1 MAEKGE
7 AKLSENL
14 GPAESALRRCYG
26 ILIGVGL
33 FTGVI
38 NVLALSGSFYM
49 LQIYDRVL
57 PSRSVPTLIG
67 LTLLLVGLY
76 LVYGLLDVIRIRV
89 LSRVGVKLDNDLRG
103 NVFSA
108 VHLIPLRLRPGGDG
122 LQPIRDLDQV
132 RTFLS
137 GLGPAAFFDMFW
149 VPIYIA
155 AVYLLHP
162 VLGLFAFAGALV
174 LVGLALLTE
183 IKSTQPMRD
192 AAATGSARLLFGE
205 SARRNAEVIRAMGLG
220 KNIQSR
226 WNELNHKHLDSQLRA
241 SDTVS
246 GIGATSKIIRL
257 VLQSGV
263 LGLGAYLVIQG
274 EVTAGTIIAASIITA
289 RALAPIE
296 TSIAHWR
303 GFVMA
308 RQAYQRL
315 VELFKALESESD
327 DVLNLPPPEH
337 ALSVQKLSV
346 TAPGGMNPIIQE
358 ITFDLKS
365 GDGLGVIGPSASGKS
380 TLARALVGVWRPM
393 EQEGGAVRLDGAGL
407 DQWTPESIGRH
418 IGYLPQGIELF
429 AGTIAENIARFDP
442 DATDEDIIA
451 AATAADVHEMIV
463 RLPDGYQTQIGEGGC
478 ILSAGQRQRV
488 GLARALY
495 GAPFLVVLDEP
506 NSNLDTKGDASLTK
520 AIKSVRERGGIAV
533 VIAHRPSALAAVD
546 QLMVMSA
553 GRVAVLGP
561 KDDVMRSLMR
571 PAGTTPDQVQSN
583 APPARQLKVVNQ
595 QDSASST

>member
-1 MAEKGE
+1 LTQTAE
-7 AKLSENL
+7 AKLTKNL
-14 GPAESALRRCYG
+14 GPAEQALRRCYG

-38 NVLALSGSFYM
+38 NVLALAGSFYM

-57 PSRSVPTLIG
+57 PSRSVPTLVG

-76 LVYGLLDVIRIRV
+76 LIYGGLDVIRIRV
-89 LSRVGVKLDNDLRG
+89 LSRVGVKIDNDLRG
-103 NVFSA
+103 RVFSA

-137 GLGPAAFFDMFW
+137 SLGPTAFFDVFW

-162 VLGLFAFAGALV
+162 VLGLFAFAGALI
-174 LVGLALLTE
+174 LVGLAFLTE
-183 IKSTQPMRD
+183 IKSSQPMRD
-192 AAATGSARLLFGE
+192 AAATGSSRLMFGE

-220 KNIQSR
+220 QNILSR
-226 WNELNHKHLDSQLRA
+226 WNELNHKHLASQLRA
-241 SDTVS
+241 SDAVS
-246 GIGATSKIIRL
+246 GIGAVSKIFRL
-257 VLQSGV
+257 ILQSGV
-263 LGLGAYLVIQG
+263 LGLGAFLVIQG

-308 RQAYQRL
+308 RHSYQRL
-315 VELFKALESESD
+315 VDLFKALESKVEDLLS
-327 DVLNLPPPEH
+327 LPTPEH
-337 ALSVQKLSV
+337 TLAVQKLSV
-346 TAPGGMNPIIQE
+346 GAPGGTNPIIQE
-358 ITFDLKS
+358 IDFELNS
-365 GDGLGVIGPSASGKS
+365 GDGLGIIGPSASGKS
-380 TLARALVGVWRPM
+380 TLARALVGVWQPI
-393 EQEGGAVRLDGAGL
+393 ESEGGTVRLDGAGL
-407 DQWTPESIGRH
+407 NQWTPDALGRH

-429 AGTIAENIARFDP
+429 AGTIAENIARFHP
-442 DATDEDIIA
+442 DATDEETIA
-451 AATAADVHEMIV
+451 AAQAADVHEMIV

-478 ILSAGQRQRV
+478 VLSAGQRQRV
-488 GLARALY
+488 GLARALF
-495 GAPFLVVLDEP
+495 GDPFLVVLDEP

-520 AIKSVRERGGIAV
+520 AIKSVRERGGIAI

-546 QLMVMSA
+546 RLMVMSA
-553 GRVAVLGP
+553 GRVAILGP
-561 KDDVMRSLMR
+561 KDEVMRSLMR
-571 PAGTTPDQVQSN
+571 PAGAPPEQVGTQ
-583 APPARQLKVVNQ
+583 AQPARQLKVVNQ
-595 QDSASST
+595 DESVGST